1 MASRAVWVVMVVGL
15 LCLTAR
21 AEDEG
26 LRLTAS
32 AHGSLSGLGNFSGA
46 ALDLAL
52 GVSLPLHPQAL
63 LGLEAGV
70 VVPLRTGKDLGE
82 EGLTLQALPALCW
95 RFGSPETFGYVR
107 LGMGVAGQFHEGEMQ
122 AAWVAT
128 GAAGFAVAP
137 TELLFYFGFEL
148 AGELE
153 ILGPRTRQVGLG
165 GFLGFHL

>member
-1 MASRAVWVVMVVGL
+1 VIGVVGG
-15 LCLTAR
+15 LCPAPR
-21 AEDEG
+21 AQEEG

-32 AHGSLSGLGNFSGA
+32 AHGSLAGLSDFSGA

-52 GVSLPLHPQAL
+52 GASLPLHPQAL

-70 VVPLRTGKDLGE
+70 VIPLRTGKDLGE
-82 EGLTLQALPALCW
+82 EGLTLQALPVLCW
-95 RFGSPETFGYVR
+95 RFGSPETFGFVR
-107 LGMGVAGQFHEGEMQ
+107 LGTGVAGQFHGGEMQ
-122 AAWVAT
+122 AAWVAA

-137 TELLFYFGFEL
+137 AELLFYFGFEL

-165 GFLGFHL
+165 GFLGFAL